1 MSWGTA
7 QKYRRRTRFLYA
19 LLWNGGRRVYIGQTV
34 DPAQRES
41 QHRKAWAQPFVFR
54 VLGSMEGTQEQGE
67 DYEYAWRY
75 TAHRAGCE
83 VVAKAIGGSPFTVRN
98 PGRRMTA
105 ERYRIAAQCQWPTER
120 RRTHAR
126 WGWLFHWLGWQ
137 GAAIAGV
144 LMLLRQPLP

>member
-1 MSWGTA
+1 MSWGT
-7 QKYRRRTRFLYA
+7 QQMYRRRRRFLYS

-34 DPAQRES
+34 SPAQREA

-83 VVAKAIGGSPFTVRN
+83 VIAKAIGGSPFTVRN
-98 PGRRMTA
+98 PRARMNAQRYQIARGCVWPVGA
-105 ERYRIAAQCQWPTER
+105 ERKPV
-120 RRTHAR
+120 R
-126 WGWLFHWLGWQ
+126 WGWILNWLGWQ
-137 GAAIAGV
+137 AAALVGV
-144 LMLLRQPLP
+144 DLFLQLPL